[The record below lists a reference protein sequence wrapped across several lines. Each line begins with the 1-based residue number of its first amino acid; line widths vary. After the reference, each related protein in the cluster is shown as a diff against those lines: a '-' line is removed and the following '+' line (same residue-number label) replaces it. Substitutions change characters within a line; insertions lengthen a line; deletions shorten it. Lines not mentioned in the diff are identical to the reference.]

1 MKMEMERD
9 RKYRR
14 RRAPRLI
21 RRLAAIAALALAIAL
36 ADVLSPF
43 IKNWMYQVLPHLN
56 YHSAAEQ
63 LTHEM
68 EKAGE
73 LIAVR
78 HTDTGVMTGTVNA
91 KFLGTV
97 SQVTAPYL
105 YEIGL
110 GIKLEDVKLS
120 PEETQLTVTVP
131 EAQVLYDHFQV
142 TGEIQNNDFW
152 GLTSQQRYQQMLD
165 EQQAACRQAYLDDPQ
180 FMQQAWE
187 AACEQME
194 ILFRQWTG
202 ENLQL
207 RFLREGE

>member
-78 HTDTGVMTGTVNA
+78 HTDTGVMTGSVA
-91 KFLGTV
+91 GTAV
-97 SQVTAPYL
+97 GS
-105 YEIGL
+105 GL
-110 GIKLEDVKLS
+110 PPQADSSVITRPSNIIHANDLFIL
-120 PEETQLTVTVP
+120 P
-131 EAQVLYDHFQV
+131 FQ
-142 TGEIQNNDFW
+142 F
-152 GLTSQQRYQQMLD
+152 
-165 EQQAACRQAYLDDPQ
+165 P
-180 FMQQAWE
+180 
-187 AACEQME
+187 
-194 ILFRQWTG
+194 
-202 ENLQL
+202 
-207 RFLREGE
+207 